1 MVQNISAITD
11 GYGNAIFQIRTLAF
25 CRLFRIRIS
34 KKRSISMDEK
44 LKKLIFLDAEKTAYV
59 DLPILCTVT
68 IVIFPNRRLHV
79 LNAVQVPRPAKDV
92 K

>member
-1 MVQNISAITD
+1 MIFHIDGTKDFGNNRWLWQCYLPNQNP
-11 GYGNAIFQIRTLAF
+11 
-25 CRLFRIRIS
+25 C
-34 KKRSISMDEK
+34 ISMDEK

-68 IVIFPNRRLHV
+68 IVIFPNRWIHV
-79 LNAVQVPRPAKDV
+79 LNAIQVPRPAKDV